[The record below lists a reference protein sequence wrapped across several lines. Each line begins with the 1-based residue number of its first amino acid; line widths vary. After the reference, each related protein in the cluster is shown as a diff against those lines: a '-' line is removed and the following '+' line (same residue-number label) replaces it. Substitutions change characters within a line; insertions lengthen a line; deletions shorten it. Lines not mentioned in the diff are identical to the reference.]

1 MSTMKHDSNQQTVLD
16 MAFARNRT
24 TINVEIVRNF
34 LHRELLPED
43 STSTITVNLY
53 SLCLY

>member
-1 MSTMKHDSNQQTVLD
+1 MSTMKSYDPNQQTALD

-24 TINVEIVRNF
+24 SITIENVRNF

-43 STSTITVNLY
+43 STSTDSIIL
-53 SLCLY
+53 